1 MDLISNIFGHS
12 SNNSPN
18 EENNENFLL
27 NKLMDII
34 LSYSKEY
41 HVKQFDP
48 FIIRVKKTINFNNY
62 GMSYHKIKRYKEF

>member
-12 SNNSPN
+12 PNNSP
-18 EENNENFLL
+18 EEKNNEILLL

-34 LSYSKEY
+34 LNYSKEY

-48 FIIRVKKTINFNNY
+48 FIIRDKKVITLNNY
-62 GMSYHKIKRYKEF
+62 GMSL

>member
-12 SNNSPN
+12 SNNSLS
-18 EENNENFLL
+18 EKNNEIVLR

-34 LSYSKEY
+34 LSCSKEY

-48 FIIRVKKTINFNNY
+48 FITRVERTININNY
-62 GMSYHKIKRYKEF
+62 GMSL